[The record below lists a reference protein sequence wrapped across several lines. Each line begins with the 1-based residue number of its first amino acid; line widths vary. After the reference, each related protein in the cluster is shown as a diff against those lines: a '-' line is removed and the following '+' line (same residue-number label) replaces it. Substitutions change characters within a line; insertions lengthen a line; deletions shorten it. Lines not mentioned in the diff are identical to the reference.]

1 MAPTA
6 RLLKLLAILQ
16 EGPGL
21 SAQTLAG
28 RCGVSLRT
36 IHRDLAALLRLGY
49 PVRFDAG
56 YRLAAPDLM
65 PPIQFTAEEA
75 LAARL
80 ALAGKGEA
88 AARSAEAKLA
98 ALGDLAPSPPPA
110 PAGSQLPLD
119 LPPVSNPG
127 EAARLADLHRAVAE
141 RRVARLAE
149 ARPGRAA
156 REVAL
161 EPYRILFARGHW
173 WVLGYAPTRR
183 RLVALAADRLR
194 GVSLTGR
201 KFRQR
206 EGVRLERLLA
216 RLGSGRDTAFAATL
230 RLAPSIVP
238 LAAAL
243 PAHWLKS
250 LEAAPD
256 GSARLA
262 LATPHPEQLLAWVL
276 ALGDAA
282 EVLEPPAL
290 RAEMARRG
298 RILIQRYA
306 QAAAGR

>member
-36 IHRDLAALLRLGY
+36 IHRDLGVLLRLGY
-49 PVRFDAG
+49 PIRFDAG

-80 ALAGKGEA
+80 ALAGKGEP
-88 AARSAEAKLA
+88 AARSAGAKLA
-98 ALGDLAPSPPPA
+98 ALGDLALSPRPA

-119 LPPVSNPG
+119 LPPVPDPG
-127 EAARLADLHRAVAE
+127 EAGRLADLHRAVVE
-141 RRVARLAE
+141 RRVARLVE
-149 ARPGRAA
+149 ARGGRPA
-156 REVAL
+156 RQVAL
-161 EPYRILFARGHW
+161 EAYRILFARGHW
-173 WVLGYAPTRR
+173 WVLGYAPARG
-183 RLVALAADRLR
+183 RLIALAADRIR
-194 GVSLTGR
+194 DVALTGR

-206 EGVRLERLLA
+206 EGVRLERILA
-216 RLGSGRDTAFAATL
+216 RLGSGQATTFAATL
-230 RLAPSIVP
+230 RLASGAVP
-238 LAAAL
+238 LATAL
-243 PAHWLKS
+243 PAHWLKG
-250 LEAAPD
+250 LDNAPD

-290 RAEMARRG
+290 RAELVRRG
-298 RILIQRYA
+298 RLLVQRYA
-306 QAAAGR
+306 QDGAGR